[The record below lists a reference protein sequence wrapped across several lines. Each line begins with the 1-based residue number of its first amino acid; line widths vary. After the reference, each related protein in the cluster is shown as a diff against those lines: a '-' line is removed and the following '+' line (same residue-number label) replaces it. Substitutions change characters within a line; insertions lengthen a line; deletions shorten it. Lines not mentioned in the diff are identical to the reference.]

1 MNRLIVS
8 LAIFTAVSTML
19 GFVILPAMANAS
31 AGYEVMLPGVLY
43 FIFGFGLLAGTFWT
57 WRLARP
63 ASRPELAVLALCA
76 LAGLAFM
83 ARTFQVTF
91 G

>member
-1 MNRLIVS
+1 MNRLIMS
-8 LAIFTAVSTML
+8 LAIFTGITVLL
-19 GFVILPAMANAS
+19 GFLVLPAMANAS
-31 AGYEVMLPGVLY
+31 VGNPVILPGVLY

-63 ASRPELAVLALCA
+63 VPRHELVILTLCA
-76 LAGLAFM
+76 LAGLAFLIRM
-83 ARTFQVTF
+83 LLVTF